1 MKARMDSET
10 KRRRALSRE
19 QSKIRILVIAKMLNE
34 GRRLTARQILGRLQ
48 AQYDITVDRK
58 TLYDDIAAI
67 DKIMPIDVRTGRY
80 GGYQKWSFGGG
91 RRWQLKSG

>member
-1 MKARMDSET
+1 MDSET

-67 DKIMPIDVRTGRY
+67 DKIMPIDVKVGKN
-80 GGYQKWSFGGG
+80 GGYMKWNFFGGG
-91 RRWQLKSG
+91 VNL